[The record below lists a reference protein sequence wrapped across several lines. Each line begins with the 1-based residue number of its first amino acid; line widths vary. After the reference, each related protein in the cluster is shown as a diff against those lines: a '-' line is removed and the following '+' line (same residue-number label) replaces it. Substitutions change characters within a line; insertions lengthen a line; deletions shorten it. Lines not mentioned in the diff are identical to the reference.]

1 MANDVDQMPK
11 IWTSASQNVLIK
23 DKKWLNGSNLSPN
36 VPQYKIQIFELGMD
50 RVVYQ
55 IVIAMIFVL

>member
-1 MANDVDQMPK
+1 MPK

-23 DKKWLNGSNLSPN
+23 DKKWLDGSNLSPN

-55 IVIAMIFVL
+55 IVIAVIFVL

>member
-1 MANDVDQMPK
+1 MDERQPECLDQ
-11 IWTSASQNVLIK
+11 

-55 IVIAMIFVL
+55 IVIAMIFEL